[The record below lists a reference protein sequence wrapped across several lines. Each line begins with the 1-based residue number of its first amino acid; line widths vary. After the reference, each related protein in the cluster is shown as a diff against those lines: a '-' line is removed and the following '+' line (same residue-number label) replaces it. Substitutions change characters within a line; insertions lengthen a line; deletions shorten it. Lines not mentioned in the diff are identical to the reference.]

1 MNLYLAE
8 IYWYF
13 GAMSNMRVRTIM
25 RLVKAEDKQH
35 AGRIVQRYIDNKLN
49 NPDARYTI
57 HDTLE

>member
-8 IYWYF
+8 ISWYF
-13 GAMSNMRVRTIM
+13 GALCNLQVRTIT

-49 NPDARYTI
+49 NPDAQYII

>member
-13 GAMSNMRVRTIM
+13 GAPPNVQNRKITK
-25 RLVKAEDKQH
+25 LVKAEDKQH